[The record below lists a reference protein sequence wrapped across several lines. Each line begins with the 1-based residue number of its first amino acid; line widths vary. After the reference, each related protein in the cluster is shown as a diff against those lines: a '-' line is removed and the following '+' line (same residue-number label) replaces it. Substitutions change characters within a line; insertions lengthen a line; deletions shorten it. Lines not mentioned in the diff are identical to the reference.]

1 MSIKRDK
8 KQKYW
13 DKFRIS
19 VYLCYLTK
27 IAIALSSIIK
37 SRVKYSRCI
46 LYSIKEIYFSRDV
59 TNRPRTFARR
69 GWAGSRWPVCLY
81 VMFNGLN
88 DHCRASHPGLRS
100 GLLVIA
106 RQLAGGGVVMQCCDA
121 GAAGEDPSQYIRD
134 ETPGGCRDQCHQ
146 ISHWFGIM
154 RARSIGK

>member
-1 MSIKRDK
+1 M
-8 KQKYW
+8 
-13 DKFRIS
+13 
-19 VYLCYLTK
+19 
-27 IAIALSSIIK
+27 
-37 SRVKYSRCI
+37 
-46 LYSIKEIYFSRDV
+46 
-59 TNRPRTFARR
+59 
-69 GWAGSRWPVCLY
+69 AGQGPGGLY

-146 ISHWFGIM
+146 ISH
-154 RARSIGK
+154 